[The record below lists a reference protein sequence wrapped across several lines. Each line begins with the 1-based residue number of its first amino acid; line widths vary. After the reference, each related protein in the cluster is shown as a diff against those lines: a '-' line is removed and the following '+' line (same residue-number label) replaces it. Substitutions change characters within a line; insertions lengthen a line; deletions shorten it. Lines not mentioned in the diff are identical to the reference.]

1 MSVAF
6 VTGGAQGIGAAVARR
21 FTADGLDVTVGDL
34 EEKRVAA
41 ESEGLRFAPL
51 DVTDEGSV
59 RRAIGDAGEVDVL
72 VNCAGVTIA
81 GHHVDDVSLADWQ
94 LQIGVNLTGTFLT
107 TRAVVPS
114 MRSRRRGRIVNLAS
128 ALATRGLPGSSA
140 YAASKAGVVGF
151 TRAVAEEGNGHGAG
165 AAALELERGAR
176 GKRDAR
182 ADDSIGTEEAELRV
196 DHVQRTTLGAVVPVS
211 ARVQLGV
218 HPPRVGAPGEHV
230 PVTAVRACDRVVRP
244 KRGAHAHGHRLLSDR
259 RVQEAGDEAGQ
270 SELRDALFEP
280 ADQH

>member
-1 MSVAF
+1 MTVAF

-21 FTADGLDVTVGDL
+21 FAANGVDVTVGDL
-34 EEKRVAA
+34 DEKRAAA

-51 DVTDEGSV
+51 DVTDEASV
-59 RRAIGDAGEVDVL
+59 RRAIGDVGEVDVL

-114 MRSRRRGRIVNLAS
+114 MRRRRAGRIVNLAS

-151 TRAVAEEGNGHGAG
+151 TRA
-165 AAALELERGAR
+165 AAAELAPY
-176 GKRDAR
+176 DV
-182 ADDSIGTEEAELRV
+182 TV
-196 DHVQRTTLGAVVPVS
+196 NAV
-211 ARVQLGV
+211 
-218 HPPRVGAPGEHV
+218 APGYV
-230 PVTAVRACDRVVRP
+230 DTPMTAGFPPGLREQRLAEIGVGRFAAPEEIASVV
-244 KRGAHAHGHRLLSDR
+244 AFLAS
-259 RVQEAGDEAGQ
+259 DEAGYVTG
-270 SELRDALFEP
+270 ALIEAGGGFRI
-280 ADQH
+280 

>member
-1 MSVAF
+1 MTVAF

-21 FTADGLDVTVGDL
+21 FEADGLDVMVGDL

-41 ESEGLRFAPL
+41 ESEGFRFEPL

-81 GHHVDDVSLADWQ
+81 GHPVDDVSLADWQ

-114 MRSRRRGRIVNLAS
+114 MRRRRRGRIVNLAS

-151 TRAVAEEGNGHGAG
+151 TRA
-165 AAALELERGAR
+165 AAADLAPY
-176 GKRDAR
+176 DV
-182 ADDSIGTEEAELRV
+182 TV
-196 DHVQRTTLGAVVPVS
+196 NAV
-211 ARVQLGV
+211 
-218 HPPRVGAPGEHV
+218 APGYV
-230 PVTAVRACDRVVRP
+230 DTPMTAGFPPGLREQRQAEIGMGRFAAPEEIASVVSFL
-244 KRGAHAHGHRLLSDR
+244 AS
-259 RVQEAGDEAGQ
+259 DEAGYVTG
-270 SELRDALFEP
+270 ALIEAGGGFRI
-280 ADQH
+280 